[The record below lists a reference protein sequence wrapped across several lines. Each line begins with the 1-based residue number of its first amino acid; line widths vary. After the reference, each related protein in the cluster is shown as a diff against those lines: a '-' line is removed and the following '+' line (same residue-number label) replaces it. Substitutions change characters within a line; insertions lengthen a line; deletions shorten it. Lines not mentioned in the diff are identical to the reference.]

1 MRVIADRYELVAFVG
16 RGGMG
21 EVWEGRDRVIGRRVA
36 VKLLPDHQHGPN
48 ADLFF
53 REARTAGGLNHRG
66 VVTVH
71 DLGRDPGDGTLY
83 LVMEFVAGRDV
94 AAVLRADGPPPPA
107 TGVEWAAQTTAALA
121 AAHDAGVVHRDLK
134 PANLMLTAGGE
145 VKILDFG
152 IARFMAATDK
162 SSQVMGTLA
171 YMPPERFAQHS
182 GDARSDLYA
191 IGCIL
196 HELLTGQV
204 PFDADDPV
212 SLMTAHLTRA
222 PEAPSERRSGLPVA
236 LDDLVLRLLAKEPA
250 DRPQSAASVHDELRA
265 LDLASLRAKDPDP
278 ARPKA
283 TSAPTPTPTATPT
296 VTPTA
301 PDAPPAPADGPPQV
315 PPAPGQPP
323 AAHRL
328 PTRTAAPVAPG
339 STRGAGGGP
348 AAPGR
353 RRALLYGLGGAVA
366 VAAGG
371 TGLALALATDDGDKG
386 TDRGA
391 SGATG
396 PEADATPKRKVRPW
410 RFDITSEPPTACAVA
425 DGVLYVSADFK
436 ITALDARTGQKRW
449 EGPRF
454 SFLPDQPAAAD
465 GAVYVG
471 GGEELWALDADGKK
485 KWTFPNGDRIRSR
498 PTVAGGIAG
507 IVYFTSQD
515 TNVYAVHADGGRKAW
530 NFPCGDALYSSP
542 TVADGTVYVGCEGKD
557 NTLYALDAASGDLKW
572 TFPADKG
579 FPQAPVVSGGLVYAG
594 AGDGR
599 LYAIHAD
606 EGSKKWSVEG
616 TAATNQ
622 TLYLADD
629 TVYAAGDDGRVH
641 AFDASSGD
649 KKWTNEG
656 MSTVNPTQL
665 AVAGGLVYFG
675 ETLSDVGSVRAL
687 DTGDGSERW
696 TTSTLSSLSPGNRE
710 NGPVTAYD
718 FVYVTNEKGVVALDA
733 TTGAAPD
740 LGPA

>member
-1 MRVIADRYELVAFVG
+1 MRVIADRYELVAFIG

-36 VKLLPDHQHGPN
+36 VKLLPDHQHGPS

-83 LVMEFVAGRDV
+83 LVMELVAGRDV
-94 AAVLRADGPPPPA
+94 AAVLREDGPPPPA
-107 TGVEWAAQTTAALA
+107 TGVEWAAQTTAALS

-265 LDLASLRAKDPDP
+265 LDLASLQGKDP
-278 ARPKA
+278 ARPTAK
-283 TSAPTPTPTATPT
+283 STATP
-296 VTPTA
+296 TPTA
-301 PDAPPAPADGPPQV
+301 PDAPPAPADRPPHV
-315 PPAPGQPP
+315 PPPPGQPP
-323 AAHRL
+323 AAHQL
-328 PTRTAAPVAPG
+328 PTRTAAPSVPG
-339 STRGAGGGP
+339 STRGAGGSP

-386 TDRGA
+386 PGGGG
-391 SGATG
+391 SGTAG
-396 PEADATPKRKVRPW
+396 PEADAAPKRKVRPW
-410 RFDITSEPPTACAVA
+410 RYDITSEPPTVCAVA

-436 ITALDARTGQKRW
+436 ITALDARTGKKRW

-454 SFLPDQPAAAD
+454 SFLPDQPAADDD
-465 GAVYVG
+465 GTVYVG

-485 KWTFPNGDRIRSR
+485 KWTFPTGGRIRSG
-498 PTVAGGIAG
+498 PTVDGR
-507 IVYFTSQD
+507 IVYFASVD
-515 TNVYAVHADGGRKAW
+515 THVYAVHTGSGRKAW
-530 NFPCGDALYSSP
+530 SFPCGDELWSSP
-542 TVADGTVYVGCEGKD
+542 TVADGTLYVGCEGSD
-557 NTLYALDAASGDLKW
+557 NTLYALDAGSGDTKW
-572 TFPADKG
+572 TFPADRG
-579 FPQAPVVSGGLVYAG
+579 FPQAPVVSGGLVYAA
-594 AGDGR
+594 AGDGK

-606 EGSKKWSVEG
+606 GGAEKWSVEG
-616 TAATNQ
+616 TAVSDQ
-622 TLYLADD
+622 TLLVAGD
-629 TVYAAGDDGRVH
+629 TVYVAGDDGRVH
-641 AFDASSGD
+641 ALDASSGD
-649 KKWTNEG
+649 KKWSNEG
-656 MSTVNPTQL
+656 MTTVNPTQL

-675 ETLSDVGSVRAL
+675 ETQSDVGSVRAL

-696 TTSTLSSLSPGNRE
+696 TVSTLASLSPGNRE

-718 FVYVTNEKGVVALDA
+718 FVYVTNENGVVALDA
-733 TTGAAPD
+733 ATGAAPD